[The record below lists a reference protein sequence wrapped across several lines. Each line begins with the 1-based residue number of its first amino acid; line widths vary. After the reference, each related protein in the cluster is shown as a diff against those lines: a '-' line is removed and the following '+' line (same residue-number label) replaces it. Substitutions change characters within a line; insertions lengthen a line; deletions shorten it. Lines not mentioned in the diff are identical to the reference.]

1 MFEIF
6 IVVTF
11 VEILTVEIFLQM
23 CVVCGFGV
31 CGMLCVCVYVWC
43 VWCVCVCVR
52 EVCVGM

>member
-43 VWCVCVCVR
+43 VCVCA
-52 EVCVGM
+52 